1 MHAEYVAEM
10 VRQMMYAQYKEETYT
25 RGLTVTTTID
35 SADQDAAYRAVRKG
49 VMDYERRHGYR
60 GPEGFVQ
67 SAGERGRP
75 RSRRSKTR
83 SSIIRTTANSSRPS

>member
-1 MHAEYVAEM
+1 MAC
-10 VRQMMYAQYKEETYT
+10 
-25 RGLTVTTTID
+25 TVTTTID

-67 SAGERGRP
+67 PARESRDDRDQTIDDALADHPDNGE
-75 RSRRSKTR
+75 TW
-83 SSIIRTTANSSRPS
+83 SRPW